1 MIHFREPV
9 AMIRTMPH
17 AATAAD
23 QSVLSDPFAG
33 SSGERALFL
42 LLPAIAMSLGWG
54 LRGTIG
60 GGQIGAMIPGAI
72 VSLCLCHL
80 LGWSRSVGIAAAF
93 GAVGVGL
100 GGQETYGQTI
110 GFLRSGPTVPWG
122 LLGLTIKGAQWGL
135 AGGVFVGL
143 GLMLEKYRRREIAV
157 GLVLLILGTA
167 LANTFI
173 DQPKLLY
180 FSNRLDKP
188 REEVWAGLTA
198 GALCLVGWLAI
209 LRRERVSIAF
219 AGWGLVAGGLGFGLG
234 GVFIATG
241 FVLPLPYKHWSWWKV
256 MEFTFGLLFGLG
268 LGVAGYRSRGALRR
282 QHAEAPAQ
290 RPDALAGVSATG
302 QFLAGLALAAGGLWL
317 QFTVPYRAIFTLVGA
332 GLIGAALVSDMLAWH
347 VALSMTIIGF
357 CRDFLNESVK
367 RTWIEP
373 EYAGWGGVLI
383 VAVGVVAL
391 VWRAGRRGRLDV
403 PCALLGMTWLST
415 AFGLIKM
422 TAAAGNEMYFV
433 PTVFVLEAVVTTLLV
448 LSVTRRRAGG
458 MRAETTLPQAGRLA

>member
-1 MIHFREPV
+1 MSHAV
-9 AMIRTMPH
+9 A
-17 AATAAD
+17 AAD
-23 QSVLSDPFAG
+23 HSVPSDPFAG
-33 SSGERALFL
+33 SSGERVLFL
-42 LLPAIAMSLGWG
+42 LLPSLAMSLGWG

-60 GGQIGAMIPGAI
+60 GGQVGAMIPGAI

-110 GFLRSGPTVPWG
+110 GFLRSGPTVAWG

-143 GLMLEKYRRREIAV
+143 GLMLEKYRRREIAA
-157 GLVLLILGTA
+157 GILLLVLGTV
-167 LANTFI
+167 LATTFI

-198 GALCLVGWLAI
+198 GALCLVAWLAV
-209 LRRERVSIAF
+209 LKRERVSIAF

-241 FVLPLPYKHWSWWKV
+241 FVLPLPYKQWSWWKV

-268 LGVAGYRSRGALRR
+268 LGVAGYRHRAALRR
-282 QHAEAPAQ
+282 EHVEGPAQ
-290 RPDALAGVSATG
+290 RPDALAGVSAPWR
-302 QFLAGLALAAGGLWL
+302 FLAGLALAAGALWF
-317 QFTVPYRAIFTLVGA
+317 QFTVPHRVIFTFVGA
-332 GLIGAALVSDMLAWH
+332 GLIGAALVSNTLAWH
-347 VALSMTIIGF
+347 VGLSMTIIGF
-357 CRDFLNESVK
+357 CRDFLNESAK
-367 RTWIEP
+367 RKWIEP
-373 EYAGWGGVLI
+373 EYAGWGLVLI
-383 VAVGVVAL
+383 VSLAVVAV
-391 VWRAGRRGRLDV
+391 VWRANRRGTLNAV
-403 PCALLGMTWLST
+403 CALLAMTWLST

-422 TAAAGNEMYFV
+422 TTAVSNERYFV
-433 PTVFVLEAVVTTLLV
+433 PSVFLLEAVATTLLV
-448 LSVTRRRAGG
+448 WSVSRRRAGG
-458 MRAETTLPQAGRLA
+458 ILPRTALPLAGGAA